1 MATLRVFCVTS
12 PLWSRRTLICQ
23 STRLLCRWNEPWV
36 PCCPT
41 LFPESVP
48 LRPPGGGV
56 PISPAGCQHAHGKRK
71 SCLLPGAPLRLPL
84 IHKPC
89 RSTHLSS
96 SLSVPCQSLYIR
108 TIQVHQ
114 KHVLPVSVAQ
124 NLPQSL
130 VKVKAPGG
138 SAPHQPQSGMRHSLK
153 FPGLGWTAGGAAP
166 ASTSLKATLLWM
178 HITCFPGGIVGL
190 VQLTWRWST
199 RSGRLLWLY
208 CQEFASVWQGDFTW
222 VQRLVSA
229 ASLEPGKSGYYRSWH
244 SRLESARQWLL
255 QLELLCGWIFVQPDI
270 SLGSTAEVY
279 STQEARF
286 LVHSE
291 HPW

>member
-96 SLSVPCQSLYIR
+96 SLSVPCQSLYVR

-138 SAPHQPQSGMRHSLK
+138 SAPHQPQSGMRPFSEIPRAWLDGRGRCPCIHISEGYTVMDAHHLL
-153 FPGLGWTAGGAAP
+153 PWWDRGLSPTHMAMIYKKW
-166 ASTSLKATLLWM
+166 KATLIVL
-178 HITCFPGGIVGL
+178 PGV
-190 VQLTWRWST
+190 
-199 RSGRLLWLY
+199 
-208 CQEFASVWQGDFTW
+208 C
-222 VQRLVSA
+222 
-229 ASLEPGKSGYYRSWH
+229 
-244 SRLESARQWLL
+244 
-255 QLELLCGWIFVQPDI
+255 I
-270 SLGSTAEVY
+270 SLAERLHLGP
-279 STQEARF
+279 EIG
-286 LVHSE
+286 
-291 HPW
+291 